1 MKAWVSAASAAL
13 FLFGAA
19 GVQAQEL
26 DSQEKQL
33 SYMFGMDI
41 GSSLKAQE
49 EGLDLDVLFE
59 GIRAVYEGGE
69 TAMSA
74 EEAAA
79 VRQAYIM
86 ERQEAMAAAQAAV
99 AGENLALAEAFL
111 AENAGLDGVIV
122 SDSGLQYQVIA
133 QGDGPLPGPT
143 DTVSVHYRGSLPDG
157 TEFDSSYTRGQPLS
171 IGVSQVIPGWTEGL
185 QMMPVGSKYM
195 FFIPPEL
202 GYGESGGGPIPPNSA
217 LIFEVELL
225 DIEG

>member
-1 MKAWVSAASAAL
+1 MKAWASAASAAL
-13 FLFGAA
+13 LLVGAA

-26 DSQEKQL
+26 DTKEKEL

-49 EGLDLDVLFE
+49 EGLNLDVLFD
-59 GIRAVYEGGE
+59 GIRAVYEGTE
-69 TAMSA
+69 TALTA
-74 EEAAA
+74 EQAAA

-86 ERQEAMAAAQAAV
+86 QRQEAQAAAQAAI
-99 AGENLALAEAFL
+99 ATENLALAEAFL
-111 AENAGLDGVIV
+111 AENAGMDGVITT
-122 SDSGLQYQVIA
+122 DSGLQYQVIA
-133 QGDGPLPGPT
+133 EGDGPMPGPS

-157 TEFDSSYTRGQPLS
+157 TEFDSSYSRGQPLS
-171 IGVSQVIPGWTEGL
+171 IGVGQVIPGWTEGL
-185 QMMPVGSKYM
+185 QMMPVGSKFM

>member
-1 MKAWVSAASAAL
+1 MKAWASAASAAL
-13 FLFGAA
+13 LLVGAA

-26 DSQEKQL
+26 DTKEKEL

-49 EGLDLDVLFE
+49 QGLNLDVLFD
-59 GIRAVYEGGE
+59 GIRAVYEGTE
-69 TAMSA
+69 TALTA
-74 EEAAA
+74 EQAAA

-86 ERQEAMAAAQAAV
+86 QRQEAQAAAQAAI
-99 AGENLALAEAFL
+99 ATENLALAEAFL
-111 AENAGLDGVIV
+111 AENAGVDGVITT
-122 SDSGLQYQVIA
+122 DSGLQYQVIA
-133 QGDGPLPGPT
+133 EGDGPMPGPS

-157 TEFDSSYTRGQPLS
+157 TEFDSSYSRGQPLS
-171 IGVSQVIPGWTEGL
+171 IGVGQVIPGWTEGL